1 MAAKKRKVGR
11 PKKKASKSGAAWH
24 NWHKAMM
31 AAKAAK
37 HGGKKRGKKA
47 VTRAAGSPVLALGL
61 LEKIDKKV
69 TRIDRTVNAG
79 HHLARKARKA
89 ARRNQFSSAFED
101 AERSGELAE

>member
-11 PKKKASKSGAAWH
+11 PKKKKASKSGAA
-24 NWHKAMM
+24 WHKAMM

-89 ARRNQFSSAFED
+89 ARKNRFSSAFED